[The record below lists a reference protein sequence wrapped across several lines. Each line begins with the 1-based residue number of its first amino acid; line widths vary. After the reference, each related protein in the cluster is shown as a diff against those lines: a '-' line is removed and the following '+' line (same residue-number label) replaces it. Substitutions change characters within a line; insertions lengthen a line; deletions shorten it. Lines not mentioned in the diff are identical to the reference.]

1 MSAVGGRAVVVG
13 IDGVNDDL
21 RALRWAATEA
31 RSLEA
36 PLLIIHAYGRLPG
49 TGHISAAHAMSADAM
64 AQAGSTARSV
74 IEEAVRRA
82 RALNPDVAISG
93 EAVEGDPA
101 SVLLRKTHEAQ
112 TLVLGSRRLGAW
124 GSLLLGS
131 TGQAVA
137 ERALCPVILVRAE
150 PHPEVGDRVVVG
162 VDADEEAV
170 LAFAFGHARRRHAG
184 LEAVTCWKPDLRTA
198 TSLLEEAAAA
208 ERAAAAQL
216 LEHRLQPWRQRFP
229 DVPVTRTI
237 LERRP
242 VAGLIS
248 AAANQQLLVV
258 GRRGSHPVSGP
269 LLGSVNLGVLHRCES
284 TVAIVP
290 VIGGPVAASAGAC
303 GATSIRLSP

>member
-1 MSAVGGRAVVVG
+1 VVG

-21 RALRWAATEA
+21 RALRWAAAEA
-31 RSLEA
+31 GLLEA
-36 PLLIIHAYGRLPG
+36 QLLIIHAYGCLPR
-49 TGHISAAHAMSADAM
+49 TERSSAARARSADAT
-64 AQAGSTARSV
+64 AQAGAAARSV
-74 IEEAVRRA
+74 IDKAVRRV
-82 RALNPDVAISG
+82 RALGPEVSVSG
-93 EAVEGDPA
+93 EAVEGDPV
-101 SVLLRKTHEAQ
+101 SVLLRKAQ
-112 TLVLGSRRLGAW
+112 QAQMIVLGSRRLGAW

-137 ERALCPVILVRAE
+137 ERAHCPVILVRAE
-150 PHPEVGDRVVVG
+150 PHPEAGDRVVVG

-170 LAFAFGHARRRHAG
+170 LAFAFGHARRRRAR
-184 LEAVTCWKPDLRTA
+184 LEAVACWKSDLRSA

-208 ERAAAAQL
+208 ERIAATQL
-216 LEHRLQPWRQRFP
+216 LEHRLQPWCLRFP
-229 DVPVTRTI
+229 DVPVTRTV

-269 LLGSVNLGVLHRCES
+269 LLGSVNLGVLHCCES

-290 VIGGPVAASAGAC
+290 VIGAVLPPPAPVPAAQPQAPAP
-303 GATSIRLSP
+303 T